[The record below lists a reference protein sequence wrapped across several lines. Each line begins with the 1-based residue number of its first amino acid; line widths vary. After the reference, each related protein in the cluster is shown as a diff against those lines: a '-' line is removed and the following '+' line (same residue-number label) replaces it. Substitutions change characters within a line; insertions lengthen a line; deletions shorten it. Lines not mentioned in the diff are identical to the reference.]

1 MRLKRRHFGFNV
13 IKESFDQLPT
23 ATCFFD
29 STGGVVLCNRRM
41 YELSQYLLHSSIQY
55 LAEAEQ
61 ALASPPDG
69 VVPIAHAENT
79 YQFPDQTIWKFEKR
93 IVTDRYKET
102 YTQLTA
108 ADVTQLHQA
117 LTQFAIDNHKLAQ
130 DAEKLKELSKTVG
143 AVVREKEALAA
154 KSAMHDSL
162 ASCITVTKQFLAGD
176 LDRISAE
183 VVLREWEKSIAFRDS
198 VLEPAKDSLY
208 HAAKSSGVTIRI
220 TGKIPDGDMS
230 ELIYTAMQ
238 VCLTNAVQ
246 YAKATELAACIS
258 ENDDNVTV
266 MIRNNG
272 KQPEQPV
279 REGGGLTN
287 LRRRIEA
294 VGGTMR
300 IQSLP
305 EFILCIEITKRK
317 NE

>member
-108 ADVTQLHQA
+108 ADVTQLRQA

-130 DAEKLKELSKTVG
+130 DAEKLKELSKTVE
-143 AVVREKEALAA
+143 AVAREKEALAA

-305 EFILCIEITKRK
+305 EFILCIEIPKRK
-317 NE
+317 HE

>member
-130 DAEKLKELSKTVG
+130 DAEKLKELSETVE
-143 AVVREKEALAA
+143 AVAREKEALAA

-246 YAKATELAACIS
+246 YAKATELAACIP

-294 VGGTMR
+294 AGGTMR

-305 EFILCIEITKRK
+305 EFILCIEIPKRK
-317 NE
+317 HE

>member
-246 YAKATELAACIS
+246 YAKATELAACIR

-305 EFILCIEITKRK
+305 EFILCIEIPKRK
-317 NE
+317 HE

>member
-108 ADVTQLHQA
+108 ADVTKLHQA

-130 DAEKLKELSKTVG
+130 DAEKLKELSKTVE
-143 AVVREKEALAA
+143 AVAREKEALAA

-305 EFILCIEITKRK
+305 EFILCIEIPKRK
-317 NE
+317 HE

>member
-13 IKESFDQLPT
+13 IKESLDQLPT

-305 EFILCIEITKRK
+305 EFILCIEIPKRK
-317 NE
+317 HE

>member
-130 DAEKLKELSKTVG
+130 DAEKLKELSKTVE
-143 AVVREKEALAA
+143 AVAREKEALAA

-272 KQPEQPV
+272 KQPEQSV

-305 EFILCIEITKRK
+305 EFILCIEIPKRK
-317 NE
+317 HE